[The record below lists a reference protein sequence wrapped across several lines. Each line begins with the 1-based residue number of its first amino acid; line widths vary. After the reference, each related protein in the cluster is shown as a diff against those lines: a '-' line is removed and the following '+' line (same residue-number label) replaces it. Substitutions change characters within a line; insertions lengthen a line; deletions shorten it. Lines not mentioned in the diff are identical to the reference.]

1 MLSCNKGIVHDWQ
14 SILFQLILLR
24 KIHYLKEMNII
35 NSFWECF
42 QYIKHYCLYFQ
53 NLFYCLHYCI
63 SFLTANIRV
72 FCETIKFLEEFLILV
87 LMSHRSHGFFS
98 LQQRFVYHQD
108 SVSTI
113 LLVVTPISFE
123 KSYIWFLIAVS
134 LWTYRFFNH
143 HVFLRNRLS
152 ICLSY
157 V

>member
-1 MLSCNKGIVHDWQ
+1 M
-14 SILFQLILLR
+14 
-24 KIHYLKEMNII
+24 
-35 NSFWECF
+35 
-42 QYIKHYCLYFQ
+42 
-53 NLFYCLHYCI
+53 
-63 SFLTANIRV
+63 
-72 FCETIKFLEEFLILV
+72 ILV

-143 HVFLRNRLS
+143 HVFLKKSSKHLS
-152 ICLSY
+152 IIRLIIFLSAFLI
-157 V
+157 